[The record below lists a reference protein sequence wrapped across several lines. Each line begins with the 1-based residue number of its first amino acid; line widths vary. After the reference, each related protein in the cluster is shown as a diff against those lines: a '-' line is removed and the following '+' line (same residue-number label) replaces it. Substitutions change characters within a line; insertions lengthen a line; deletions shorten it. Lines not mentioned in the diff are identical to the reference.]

1 MDFLFAIPSFI
12 FHLVSTLFSWIFS
25 VILGIVGIA
34 LSPFKLARGL
44 LMGVDKALISIVLLP
59 TLLFSHPGDISATQ
73 PVVGTSAT
81 VPNTYNLEKIYNDI
95 SQLEEAGR
103 NMEPLRN
110 RENLEKLRQCG
121 DKMREYQSQAEKLV
135 EITEA
140 LPMPY
145 NIALGA
151 AARSLNSC
159 VSCTTYAKKQCEMVR
174 VDLSDYQ
181 SMMNE
186 E

>member
-12 FHLVSTLFSWIFS
+12 FHLVSTFFSWIFS

-59 TLLFSHPGDISATQ
+59 TLLFSHPGDISSSQ
-73 PVVGTSAT
+73 PVVAT
-81 VPNTYNLEKIYNDI
+81 TPTIPNNNLEQIFNEIKR
-95 SQLEEAGR
+95 LEFAGR
-103 NMEPLRN
+103 NMEPLRTK
-110 RENLEKLRQCG
+110 EKSGQCG
-121 DKMREYQSQAEKLV
+121 DKMREYQKQVENLV
-135 EITEA
+135 EITDA
-140 LPMPY
+140 LPMSY
-145 NIALGA
+145 KVTLGIAAVNLQF
-151 AARSLNSC
+151 C

-181 SMMNE
+181 SSMSE

>member
-12 FHLVSTLFSWIFS
+12 FHLVSTFFSWAFS
-25 VILGIVGIA
+25 VISGIVGIF
-34 LSPFKLARGL
+34 LLPVKLVWGL
-44 LMGVDKALISIVLLP
+44 LMGVGKTLISIVLLP
-59 TLLFSHPGDISATQ
+59 TLLFSHPGDISSSQ
-73 PVVGTSAT
+73 PVVAT
-81 VPNTYNLEKIYNDI
+81 TPTIPNNNLEQIFNEIKR
-95 SQLEEAGR
+95 LEFAGR
-103 NMEPLRN
+103 NMEPLRTK
-110 RENLEKLRQCG
+110 EKSGQCG

-181 SMMNE
+181 SSMSE

>member
-12 FHLVSTLFSWIFS
+12 FHLVSTFFSLIFS

-95 SQLEEAGR
+95 A
-103 NMEPLRN
+103 
-110 RENLEKLRQCG
+110 
-121 DKMREYQSQAEKLV
+121 
-135 EITEA
+135 I
-140 LPMPY
+140 
-145 NIALGA
+145 
-151 AARSLNSC
+151 LN
-159 VSCTTYAKKQCEMVR
+159 
-174 VDLSDYQ
+174 DL
-181 SMMNE
+181 
-186 E
+186 